1 MPRGPE
7 EQDGLLAG
15 GRGAGEVR
23 DGHGCG
29 EGGGGD
35 WLVNLWRWRGI
46 FWSSES
52 VERDFQTLDDVST
65 PQSKGPLF
73 YDTGKR
79 NLVESSFSNTLYLCN
94 NLTIIMANPTL
105 TVEVPPQDPAAADD
119 NKKVDQ
125 NVTAELTPT
134 NSSTTTISSPK
145 DTTISP
151 IANEVSVETS
161 GLITTDTTL
170 SPSSAG
176 TGGEAPEVKTE
187 KENFEIEATE
197 SKETKEVGDAAAL
210 KMQQLIVTG
219 SKILLKK
226 HDVAAEAEDDQ
237 YTYEEDLFNAEE
249 DGGDDDDNAKMS
261 LGETSSV
268 RIVTEA
274 SISHCALTSNF
285 PFL

>member
-1 MPRGPE
+1 MAEITAPSDQGP
-7 EQDGLLAG
+7 
-15 GRGAGEVR
+15 
-23 DGHGCG
+23 
-29 EGGGGD
+29 
-35 WLVNLWRWRGI
+35 
-46 FWSSES
+46 
-52 VERDFQTLDDVST
+52 
-65 PQSKGPLF
+65 K
-73 YDTGKR
+73 K
-79 NLVESSFSNTLYLCN
+79 
-94 NLTIIMANPTL
+94 PTL
-105 TVEVPPQDPAAADD
+105 TVETTTVAGVPPQDPAAAG
-119 NKKVDQ
+119 NKKLDP
-125 NVTAELTPT
+125 NITAELTPT
-134 NSSTTTISSPK
+134 NSTTTTISSPK
-145 DTTISP
+145 DAVVSP
-151 IANEVSVETS
+151 ITNEVSVETS

-176 TGGEAPEVKTE
+176 TGGEAEAEVET
-187 KENFEIEATE
+187 KENFEIEATD
-197 SKETKEVGDAAAL
+197 SKETKEDKDDAAL
-210 KMQQLIVTG
+210 KMQQMIVTG